1 MNLGIAIWLVAIIC
15 VCLLGLPEKWNNQTK
30 DGTKIFK
37 ARGYGPYSAEWLFDS
52 FVQVNAKYGIK
63 ITLIK
68 IERKEH
74 TLSADE
80 YYFYYTE
87 EKLYHAEEN

>member
-30 DGTKIFK
+30 DETKIFK

-63 ITLIK
+63 IALVK
-68 IERKEH
+68 IEHIEH
-74 TLSADE
+74 SLSADE

-87 EKLYHAEEN
+87 EKLKATK

>member
-1 MNLGIAIWLVAIIC
+1 MNLGIVIWLVAIIC
-15 VCLLGLPEKWNNQTK
+15 VCLLGLPEKWDNQTK

-63 ITLIK
+63 ITLVK
-68 IERKEH
+68 IERIEH
-74 TLSADE
+74 ALSADE
-80 YYFYYTE
+80 YYFYYNKK
-87 EKLYHAEEN
+87 KLKATK

>member
-1 MNLGIAIWLVAIIC
+1 MNLGIVICLVAIIC
-15 VCLLGLPEKWNNQTK
+15 VCLLGLPEKWDNQTK

-63 ITLIK
+63 ITLVK
-68 IERKEH
+68 IERTEH
-74 TLSADE
+74 AFSADE

-87 EKLYHAEEN
+87 EKLKATK

>member
-15 VCLLGLPEKWNNQTK
+15 VCLLGLPKKWDNQTK

-52 FVQVNAKYGIK
+52 FVQINAKYGIK
-63 ITLIK
+63 ITLVK
-68 IERKEH
+68 IERTEH
-74 TLSADE
+74 AFSADE